1 MKNVFDS
8 TNDVNNNV
16 NLNTFDWQHQNSFTA
31 RLGYIYPLFSALVP
45 AKSKFKVKPN
55 LGLQFMPMCFPV
67 QTRMKARVSF
77 FRVPLRTLWSDYQD
91 YVGNFRDDLEEP
103 YLDVKDANFEKFYGE
118 CKLGDYLDIPN
129 VVYTSESGN
138 SPILSLAGT
147 FDNFKSGIVLKD
159 GISSPYQVGG
169 VFHTDTSVVDQITS
183 LSPGIVSTYVSY
195 QIQNSIKLVA
205 GATYTI
211 DLSGMPTQL
220 AFEANTFS
228 NGVPYSF
235 DFIACLVD
243 SNSKVLQVINYSNDG
258 KGFFTGSKFGS
269 ASKVGYNVQSW
280 NNDFKFTVSPDIDAS
295 DITQIIFFWL
305 ADFNVESNSGLTL
318 SNLKS
323 LQKAAYGLISGSFL
337 DTFVPTIEGQSS
349 EGTYAIITPSTSP
362 YYSSESNP
370 DGLKLKAYRP
380 RAYESIYNAYLRD
393 NRNNP
398 FYVDGKVQ
406 YNKWLPNYEGGAD
419 SYPYELHR
427 ANWEKDFLTTA
438 VPSPQQ
444 GIAPLVGL
452 TSYMAETPA
461 SDGNNLAL
469 RMALVD
475 ESGKKYKVEFNTG
488 QDGVNGQYNVQIGEI
503 LPADTP
509 TQPLNFQSLIDT
521 ANLGISIP
529 DLRIVNS
536 YQKFLELN
544 MRKGFSYKDIVEG
557 RFDVQIKYDDLLMP
571 EFIGGY
577 TRDVTMNR
585 VVQSIDMNSSLGTST
600 YAGSLG
606 SLAGDAFLSTNGD
619 VPTISCFC
627 DEESI
632 IMGIMSIVPVPA
644 YSQLLP
650 KDYLYSDLL
659 DHFQP
664 EFNNLGFQPVKYAE
678 ICPLQCKSLGV
689 DYNDTFGYQRPWY
702 EYVSK
707 VDTVHGLMRTQLRNF
722 IMNRNF
728 STVPKLTESFLLVDD
743 EQLTDVFAVTETTD
757 KIIGQCYFD
766 CQVELPVSR
775 VAIPRLD

>member
-16 NLNTFDWQHQNSFTA
+16 NLNTFDWQHQNSFTG

-77 FRVPLRTLWSDYQD
+77 FRVPLRILWEDYQD
-91 YVGNFRDDLEEP
+91 YVSNFRDDLEEP
-103 YLDVKDANFEKFYGE
+103 YLDISDTHFDKFYGE
-118 CKLGDYLDIPN
+118 CQLGDFLDIPN
-129 VVYTSESGN
+129 VVYTSQSGN
-138 SPILSLAGT
+138 SPVLGLSGT
-147 FDNFKSGIVLKD
+147 YDSFKPGIVLKN
-159 GISSPYQVGG
+159 GVSSPYLVGG
-169 VFHTDTSVVDQITS
+169 VFHTSPSVFDEITS
-183 LSPGIVSTYVSY
+183 LSPGIVSTYISY
-195 QIQNSIKLVA
+195 SFTSGVKLVS
-205 GATYTI
+205 GATYHL
-211 DLSGMPTQL
+211 DLTGMPTQL
-220 AFEANTFS
+220 AFEANTAS
-228 NGVPYSF
+228 SGVPYNF
-235 DFIACLVD
+235 DFVAVLTD
-243 SNSKVLQVINYSNDG
+243 SSSTVRQVISYSNDG
-258 KGFFTGSKFGS
+258 KGFFTGSKFGTS
-269 ASKVGYNVQSW
+269 SLIGYNVQSW
-280 NNDFKFTVSPDIDAS
+280 NNDFQFTVSNDVDGS
-295 DITQIIFFWL
+295 SITGITFFWL
-305 ADFNVESNSGLTL
+305 IDFNVENNSGMTL
-318 SNLKS
+318 SQLIS
-323 LQKAAYGLISGSFL
+323 LQKVASGYYSGSVL
-337 DTFVPTIEGQSS
+337 DSFTPVIEGQVG
-349 EGTYAIITPSTSP
+349 EGSYAIITPATSP

-370 DGLKLKAYRP
+370 DGLKLKAYRA
-380 RAYESIYNAYLRD
+380 RAYEAIYNAYLRD

-398 FYVDGKVQ
+398 FYVEGKVQ
-406 YNKWLPNYEGGAD
+406 YNKWLPNYKGGAD
-419 SYPYELHR
+419 STPYEFHR

-452 TSYMAETPA
+452 TSYMSEVP
-461 SDGNNLAL
+461 SRDGKNLQL
-469 RMALVD
+469 NMALVD
-475 ESGKKYKVEFNTG
+475 EQGKKYKVNFETS
-488 QDGVNGQYNVQIGEI
+488 QDYMNSQYNVQIGEI
-503 LPADTP
+503 LPDNTSV
-509 TQPLNFQSLIDT
+509 QPVNFQSLVDM
-521 ANLGISIP
+521 ANFGISIP

-544 MRKGFSYKDIVEG
+544 MRKGYSYKDIVEG

-585 VVQSIDMNSSLGTST
+585 VVQSIDSNFMTDMGS

-606 SLAGDAFLSTNGD
+606 SLAGDAFLSTNGE

-632 IMGIMSIVPVPA
+632 IMGIMSVVPVPA

-664 EFNNLGFQPVKYAE
+664 EFNNLGFQPIKYAE

-689 DYNDTFGYQRPWY
+689 DPNDTFGYQRPWY

-728 STVPKLTESFLLVDD
+728 SSVPKLTESFLLVDD
-743 EQLTDVFAVTETTD
+743 EQLNDVFAVTETTD